1 MSRRSNVLYNVLG
14 NVLGRP
20 GSDLL
25 FQALRLSTI
34 GAGKFN
40 GRVRDGI
47 GFSLSAN
54 TTRPAKDGNEASA
67 SGTNIRA
74 KARTSIQ
81 PAKVFLFQCT
91 PNASRGKRMGIGNE
105 SNQDNRAIS
114 TGKLNALPHLHTR
127 PINVVVYHGS
137 QGRTRFEVGFSL
149 RCFQRLSRPHV
160 ATLQCG
166 WRHNSSTRGA
176 SIPVLSY

>member
-1 MSRRSNVLYNVLG
+1 MAAVLKFFHRVEEKQ

-54 TTRPAKDGNEASA
+54 TTRPAKNVLNEANWSIVFSA
-67 SGTNIRA
+67 SIPEFG
-74 KARTSIQ
+74 
-81 PAKVFLFQCT
+81 
-91 PNASRGKRMGIGNE
+91 MGIGNE

-114 TGKLNALPHLHTR
+114 TGKLNALPRLHTR

-149 RCFQRLSRPHV
+149 RCLQRLSRPHI
-160 ATLQCG
+160 ATQHCR
-166 WRHNSSTRGA
+166 WRDNCSTRGA
-176 SIPVLSY
+176 FIPVLSY